1 MQTDFQISGF
11 GLVLLFMLGAAAFL
25 GINLLISKVLRPD
38 APNPEKNL
46 PYECG
51 EEAIG
56 SVWGQFN
63 IRFYVIALI
72 FILFDVELAFMF
84 PWATVFGNEQ
94 LQAASG
100 GSWGWF
106 ALAEMG
112 FFVLILAVGLAYAWQ
127 RGHLDWAKPK
137 PQLPTAAEP
146 LPEQIYERF
155 LK

>member
-1 MQTDFQISGF
+1 MDTDLQISGF
-11 GLVLLFMLGAAAFL
+11 GLVLLFMLAATAF
-25 GINLLISKVLRPD
+25 IVVNLLISKILRPN

-51 EEAIG
+51 EEPLG

-94 LQAASG
+94 LQEVSG
-100 GSWGWF
+100 GTWGWF
-106 ALAEMG
+106 ALVEMS
-112 FFVLILAVGLAYAWQ
+112 FFVLILVVGLAYAWQ

-137 PQLPTAAEP
+137 PQLPTLTEP
-146 LPEQIYERF
+146 LPQQAYERF